1 MTGFVFDIWSAL
13 VLAGLVGS
21 TAVAMWTLI
30 PRWHGIPATPAR
42 MRWIQKA
49 LTQAKVQP
57 GEMVVDLGAGDG
69 RVLRVAAREYGA
81 RAVGYEIEP
90 LHCAA
95 AWLGALFEGVLGQVS
110 IRNRD
115 LYKADLSGADVVF
128 MYLNPTFVAN
138 LQPALEQLKPGTRV
152 VSLNFPVDG
161 WEPSEVDIGYLIFT
175 YRVPSRPGSLETYL
189 RRRMMPLPPVETVVD
204 EMELPVERPPSP
216 ND

>member
-13 VLAGLVGS
+13 VLAGLVA
-21 TAVAMWTLI
+21 TAAAAMWALI
-30 PRWHGIPATPAR
+30 PRWHGVPATPAR

-49 LTQAKVQP
+49 LAQAKVRP
-57 GEMVVDLGAGDG
+57 GEVVVDLGAGDG
-69 RVLRVAAREYGA
+69 RVLRVAAREFGA

-95 AWLGALFEGVLGQVS
+95 AWLAALFEGVPGQVT

-115 LYKADLSGADVVF
+115 LYKADLAGADVVF

-138 LQPALEQLKPGTRV
+138 LRPALQRLKPGARV
-152 VSLNFPVDG
+152 VSLNFPVEG

-175 YRVPSRPGSLETYL
+175 YRMPPRPGSLETYL
-189 RRRMMPLPPVETVVD
+189 RKQLTPLPVPEVAVREMEPPVEW
-204 EMELPVERPPSP
+204 PPSP